1 MNLKHRWKYFIGLPL
16 LICPVLFAA
25 DRPNIL
31 WITAEDMSAN
41 LGCYGDS
48 YARTPNLDRFARESI
63 RYTRAFATAP
73 VCSPA
78 RSTLITG
85 CYATSLGTQ
94 RLRSAFPIPE
104 HIQGFPSYL
113 RQLGF
118 FTSNNVKT
126 DYNIAAERDFISK
139 NWNRNVGNA
148 HWRQRGPDQPFFSIF
163 NLMTTHQSRANV
175 WSWEQFENEVGSRLS
190 AAERHD
196 PAKAPLPSYYPD
208 TPLVRRTVARY
219 YDCIT
224 VMDKEVGQLL
234 RQLDEDGLADNT
246 IVFFYSDHGMGMPRG
261 KRLLHD
267 SGMHVPLLIRFPEK
281 WRHLAPAD
289 SGEVSDRLV
298 SFVDFAPT
306 VLSLVDFEIPGHMQ
320 GEPFLGKQATAPRRF
335 VFGAR
340 DRVDEVFELSRSI
353 RDDRFLLIENYMP
366 HLSWMPPERY
376 SDNAEM
382 RRELKQLSAAGRL
395 NAAQLTYAAPK
406 KPPIEFYDAHS
417 DPDQIHN
424 LAERSEHRERIAEM
438 ARALQHWQRD
448 TVDLGCFTEPM
459 IWHRLDEYRT
469 PWEFGRNRRGAE
481 SWRRGWQAARFA
493 LQSQGQ
499 DIQRGHLKSD
509 EEVVRYWGVSA
520 RTEHSVNSPEIAAA
534 FATAL
539 NDSSHSVRIE
549 AASVI
554 LETRRSP
561 EAMKVLVESLE
572 HPTVEIRLHAVRSLE
587 LLGHKA
593 TEARPAIETM
603 LSEAVRREQEHPCW
617 MFVRFS
623 AEAALEN
630 FERSQR

>member
-1 MNLKHRWKYFIGLPL
+1 MNLKNLWKYFVAVPL
-16 LICPVLFAA
+16 VNCAFLFAVE
-25 DRPNIL
+25 RPNIL

-48 YARTPNLDRFARESI
+48 YAGTPNIDQFARESI

-94 RLRSAFPIPE
+94 RLRSEFPLPE

-126 DYNIAAERDFISK
+126 DYNIAAEPEFISK
-139 NWNRNVGNA
+139 NWNRNGSNA
-148 HWRQRGPDQPFFSIF
+148 HWRQRESGQPFFSIF

-175 WSWEQFENEVGSRLS
+175 WSWEQFEEEVGSRLS

-196 PAKAPLPSYYPD
+196 PAKAPLPPYYPD

-234 RQLDEDGLADNT
+234 KQLDEDGLADNT
-246 IVFFYSDHGMGMPRG
+246 IVFFYADHGMGMPRG

-267 SGMHVPLLIRFPEK
+267 SGMHVPMLIRFPDK

-289 SGEVSDRLV
+289 SGDVEDRLV
-298 SFVDFAPT
+298 SFVDFAPS
-306 VLSLVDFEIPGHMQ
+306 VLSLVDFEIPDHMQ
-320 GEPFLGKQATAPRRF
+320 GEPFLGKQETKPRRF

-340 DRVDEVFELSRSI
+340 DRVDEVFELARSI

-382 RRELKQLSAAGRL
+382 RRELKKLTAAGRL

-406 KPPIEFYDAHS
+406 KSPVEFYDVLS
-417 DPDQIHN
+417 DPHQIHN
-424 LAERSEHRERIAEM
+424 LADRTEHRERIDEM
-438 ARALQHWQRD
+438 ARELQQWQRD
-448 TVDLGCFTEPM
+448 TVDLGSFTEPM
-459 IWHRLDEYRT
+459 MWHRLEGYRT
-469 PWEFGRNRRGAE
+469 PWEFGRSNRGSK
-481 SWRRGWQAARFA
+481 SWRGWQAARFT
-493 LQSQGQ
+493 
-499 DIQRGHLKSD
+499 LKSHMLRAQKELLESD
-509 EEVVRYWGVSA
+509 EDVVRYWGAIA
-520 RTEHSVNSPEIAAA
+520 RTEHSVNSPAIAAA
-534 FATAL
+534 FSIAL
-539 NDSSHSVRIE
+539 NDSSYSVRIE
-549 AASVI
+549 AASAI
-554 LETRRSP
+554 LETRQSL
-561 EAMKVLVESLE
+561 EAMRVLVESLDN
-572 HPTVEIRLHAVRSLE
+572 PIVEIRLHAMRSLE
-587 LLGHKA
+587 LLGRRA
-593 TEARPAIETM
+593 QDARPAIEAV
-603 LSEAVRREQEHPCW
+603 LSEATRREQEHPCW

-630 FERSQR
+630 FGESQR